1 MRKHIS
7 VALRLP
13 ELARPLLAEAGVVL
27 LGQVLATLGS
37 LACVRYLTRALQPTV
52 YGELALALTLAS
64 LVQQVLLG
72 PVGNAALRFYAP
84 ARDAGRLPPV
94 LKAVQKLGLRMI
106 LGIATAGALTAIA
119 LRVFRPQFH
128 VYPVLF
134 ALALAMS
141 VGVASMLDGLQNAAR
156 QRGVVAWHQALAQ
169 WARIG
174 GAIGAISA
182 WGATSA
188 SALFGY
194 LSASVCVLLSQF
206 AFFKYRLPRGTARYQ
221 PSTDEVQREL
231 RQLWRY
237 AWPFASWGLFTWAA
251 MSSDR
256 WSLQAF
262 RSTSEVGMYQALYQL
277 GYYPITIAAGLIT
290 QLISP
295 IIYNI
300 AGDASSEPNMR
311 RVDRINN
318 VLILSCLALTAL
330 YWTLTALFH
339 RLLFRILLPPTY
351 HAVSELLPWMAISG
365 GLFATGQIATVRQMA
380 NRETGQLVSPKVAT
394 SLLWILLNILGARF
408 FGIAGVVYA
417 GAVASIA
424 YLAWLLLLGRR
435 PHKESTIYPHETQTP
450 GDRNLTCVN

>member
-1 MRKHIS
+1 
-7 VALRLP
+7 
-13 ELARPLLAEAGVVL
+13 
-27 LGQVLATLGS
+27 
-37 LACVRYLTRALQPTV
+37 
-52 YGELALALTLAS
+52 
-64 LVQQVLLG
+64 
-72 PVGNAALRFYAP
+72 
-84 ARDAGRLPPV
+84 
-94 LKAVQKLGLRMI
+94 
-106 LGIATAGALTAIA
+106 
-119 LRVFRPQFH
+119 
-128 VYPVLF
+128 
-134 ALALAMS
+134 
-141 VGVASMLDGLQNAAR
+141 
-156 QRGVVAWHQALAQ
+156 
-169 WARIG
+169 
-174 GAIGAISA
+174 
-182 WGATSA
+182 
-188 SALFGY
+188 
-194 LSASVCVLLSQF
+194 
-206 AFFKYRLPRGTARYQ
+206 
-221 PSTDEVQREL
+221 
-231 RQLWRY
+231 
-237 AWPFASWGLFTWAA
+237 
-251 MSSDR
+251 
-256 WSLQAF
+256 
-262 RSTSEVGMYQALYQL
+262 MYQALYQL